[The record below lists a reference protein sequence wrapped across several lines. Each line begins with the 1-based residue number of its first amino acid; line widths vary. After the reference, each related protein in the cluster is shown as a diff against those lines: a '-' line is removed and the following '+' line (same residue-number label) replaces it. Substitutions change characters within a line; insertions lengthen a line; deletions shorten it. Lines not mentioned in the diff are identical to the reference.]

1 MQFLNTAQWPLY
13 SRAHKTFPGQWVA
26 VQTGCRHC
34 MSGTPTRRVHWPEC
48 LDQLEKI
55 KHNDTTLMLY
65 TAEANSIDN
74 CSKFVLLC
82 YVRELEVLVQEIGIL
97 KTEVAQKEV
106 KHNLKQLRLNLNV
119 SKKDEEWGNCTKCEQ
134 YQEKSFPEFMDRFK
148 GLIRKF
154 NNANHDYLT

>member
-13 SRAHKTFPGQWVA
+13 SRAHKTFPGQWVG

-55 KHNDTTLMLY
+55 KHDDTTLMLY
-65 TAEANSIDN
+65 TAEVNSIDN

-119 SKKDEEWGNCTKCEQ
+119 SKKD
-134 YQEKSFPEFMDRFK
+134 
-148 GLIRKF
+148 
-154 NNANHDYLT
+154 

>member
-1 MQFLNTAQWPLY
+1 MKMRMAFI
-13 SRAHKTFPGQWVA
+13 VA
-26 VQTGCRHC
+26 AGHGC

-55 KHNDTTLMLY
+55 KHDDTTLMLY
-65 TAEANSIDN
+65 TAEVNSIDN

-119 SKKDEEWGNCTKCEQ
+119 SKKD
-134 YQEKSFPEFMDRFK
+134 
-148 GLIRKF
+148 
-154 NNANHDYLT
+154 